1 MHFCNF
7 GSSAKNCSGKRHGE
21 LNFSNCIYPPR
32 KLTWNLKW
40 WFLIGISSSRG
51 SFSGSMLVFRG
62 VHPEKQVE
70 FLRILS
76 FDPTLESYQGNS
88 PLKNKRSNFCPPT
101 PPKKKETAS
110 SSKFPGYKKTARVVK
125 LVSPKAPIIVQGIPP
140 KIPCII
146 ITLKVGIRKKR
157 STVHNSLTTD
167 LAKQGTHVF
176 FWEKWWGESF
186 RNLWKYF
193 KYL

>member
-1 MHFCNF
+1 M
-7 GSSAKNCSGKRHGE
+7 GSSTSAIFK
-21 LNFSNCIYPPR
+21 CIYIRFKTR
-32 KLTWNLKW
+32 K
-40 WFLIGISSSRG
+40 
-51 SFSGSMLVFRG
+51 
-62 VHPEKQVE
+62 E

-76 FDPTLESYQGNS
+76 FDPTLESCQGNS

-101 PPKKKETAS
+101 PSKKKETAS
-110 SSKFPGYKKTARVVK
+110 SSKFPGYKKTATVVQ

-176 FWEKWWGESF
+176 LG
-186 RNLWKYF
+186 RNDEVRVLEIYGHTLNIF
-193 KYL
+193 KYKYINLLPVIYFMLIYTVNSYRIRITLLHTQQHVCKYTCKIEL